1 MLRLLVQVL
10 KRDIPIMLQLQKK
23 LQTIVRLKFKTNTM
37 REKLFILITIL
48 LSSCN
53 ELTSTK
59 NDKLVSRVGENYL
72 YESEIP
78 DFSFYADSLIRKKV
92 FIDSWAR
99 ENILFD
105 LSLVNLD
112 QKSIINLD
120 ELIERY
126 KRDLYINSYKDI
138 LVNSMVDSIISDSEI
153 DEYYDK
159 NLNKFKLNEDLIKF
173 RFVKIPLDNINL
185 NKIRNGLIRYS
196 SFDKELIDSLSF
208 QLASYNLNDSLW
220 ITKRDFFN
228 QVDFINYENEKK
240 YVKKGQLI
248 SKRDSMY
255 VNLLFIDDILQ
266 ANSVAPRS
274 YLSDRIKSTI
284 YNNRKILLI
293 RELNKEIIN
302 DAIKSKKYEL
312 YK

>member
-1 MLRLLVQVL
+1 MS
-10 KRDIPIMLQLQKK
+10 QLQKK

-78 DFSFYADSLIRKKV
+78 DFSFYEDSLIRKKV

-99 ENILFD
+99 ENIFFD

-112 QKSIINLD
+112 QKLIINLD
-120 ELIERY
+120 ELVGRY

-138 LVNSMVDSIISDSEI
+138 LINSMVDSIIIDSEI

-173 RFVKIPLDNINL
+173 RFVKIPIDNINI
-185 NKIRNGLIRYS
+185 NKIRNGLIRFS
-196 SFDKELIDSLSF
+196 SFDKNLIDSLSF

-255 VNLLFIDDILQ
+255 VNLLFIHDILQ

-284 YNNRKILLI
+284 YNNRKLLLI

>member
-1 MLRLLVQVL
+1 
-10 KRDIPIMLQLQKK
+10 
-23 LQTIVRLKFKTNTM
+23 M

-78 DFSFYADSLIRKKV
+78 DFSFYEDSLIRKKV

-138 LVNSMVDSIISDSEI
+138 LINSMVDSIISDSEI

-173 RFVKIPLDNINL
+173 RFVKIPLDNINI
-185 NKIRNGLIRYS
+185 NKIRNGLIRFS
-196 SFDKELIDSLSF
+196 SFDKNLIDSLSF

-293 RELNKEIIN
+293 RELNKQIIN

>member
-1 MLRLLVQVL
+1 
-10 KRDIPIMLQLQKK
+10 
-23 LQTIVRLKFKTNTM
+23 M
-37 REKLFILITIL
+37 REKFLILIAIL

-53 ELTSTK
+53 ELTSIK

-78 DFSFYADSLIRKKV
+78 DFSLYQDSLIRKKV

-99 ENILFD
+99 EKILFD

-138 LVNSMVDSIISDSEI
+138 LINSMVDSIISDSEI

-196 SFDKELIDSLSF
+196 SFDMQLIDSLSF

-228 QVDFINYENEKK
+228 QVDFVNYENQKK

-274 YLSDRIKSTI
+274 YLTDRIKSTI

-293 RELNKEIIN
+293 KELNKEIIN

>member
-1 MLRLLVQVL
+1 
-10 KRDIPIMLQLQKK
+10 
-23 LQTIVRLKFKTNTM
+23 M
-37 REKLFILITIL
+37 REKFLILIPIL

-53 ELTSTK
+53 ELTSIK

-78 DFSFYADSLIRKKV
+78 DFSLYEDSLIRKKV

-138 LVNSMVDSIISDSEI
+138 LINSMVDSIISDSEI

-196 SFDKELIDSLSF
+196 SFDMELIDSLSF

-228 QVDFINYENEKK
+228 QVDFVNYENQKK

-274 YLSDRIKSTI
+274 YLTDRIKSTI

-293 RELNKEIIN
+293 KELNKEIIN

>member
-1 MLRLLVQVL
+1 
-10 KRDIPIMLQLQKK
+10 
-23 LQTIVRLKFKTNTM
+23 M
-37 REKLFILITIL
+37 REKFLILIAIL

-53 ELTSTK
+53 ELTSIK

-78 DFSFYADSLIRKKV
+78 DFSLYQDSLIRKKV

-99 ENILFD
+99 EKILFD

-138 LVNSMVDSIISDSEI
+138 LINSMVDSIISDSEI

-173 RFVKIPLDNINL
+173 RFVKIPLDNINI
-185 NKIRNGLIRYS
+185 NKIRNGLIRFS
-196 SFDKELIDSLSF
+196 SFDKKLIDSLSF

-228 QVDFINYENEKK
+228 QVDFVNYENQKK

-274 YLSDRIKSTI
+274 YLTDRIKSTI

-293 RELNKEIIN
+293 KELNKEIIN

>member
-1 MLRLLVQVL
+1 
-10 KRDIPIMLQLQKK
+10 
-23 LQTIVRLKFKTNTM
+23 M
-37 REKLFILITIL
+37 REKFLILITIL

-53 ELTSTK
+53 ELTSIK

-78 DFSFYADSLIRKKV
+78 DFSLYEDSLIRKKV

-138 LVNSMVDSIISDSEI
+138 LINSMVDSIISDSEI
-153 DEYYDK
+153 NEYYDK

-196 SFDKELIDSLSF
+196 SFDMELIDSLSF

-228 QVDFINYENEKK
+228 QVDFVNYENQKK

-274 YLSDRIKSTI
+274 YLTDRIKSTI

-293 RELNKEIIN
+293 KELNKEIIN

>member
-1 MLRLLVQVL
+1 MR
-10 KRDIPIMLQLQKK
+10 KK
-23 LQTIVRLKFKTNTM
+23 FL
-37 REKLFILITIL
+37 ILITIL

-53 ELTSTK
+53 ELTSIK

-78 DFSFYADSLIRKKV
+78 DFSLYEDSLIRKKV

-99 ENILFD
+99 EKILFD

-138 LVNSMVDSIISDSEI
+138 LINSMVDSIISDSEI

-159 NLNKFKLNEDLIKF
+159 NLNKFKLNEDLIKY

-196 SFDKELIDSLSF
+196 PFDMELIDSLSF

-228 QVDFINYENEKK
+228 QVDFVNYENQKK
-240 YVKKGQLI
+240 YIKKGQLI

-274 YLSDRIKSTI
+274 YLTDRIKSTI

-293 RELNKEIIN
+293 KELNKEIIN

>member
-1 MLRLLVQVL
+1 
-10 KRDIPIMLQLQKK
+10 
-23 LQTIVRLKFKTNTM
+23 M
-37 REKLFILITIL
+37 REKFLILITIL

-53 ELTSTK
+53 ELTSIK

-78 DFSFYADSLIRKKV
+78 DFSLYQDSLIRKKV

-99 ENILFD
+99 EKILFD

-196 SFDKELIDSLSF
+196 SFDMELIDSLSF

-228 QVDFINYENEKK
+228 QVDFVNYENQKK

-293 RELNKEIIN
+293 KELNKEIIN

>member
-1 MLRLLVQVL
+1 
-10 KRDIPIMLQLQKK
+10 
-23 LQTIVRLKFKTNTM
+23 M
-37 REKLFILITIL
+37 REKFLILIAIL

-53 ELTSTK
+53 ELTSIK

-78 DFSFYADSLIRKKV
+78 DFSLYEDSLIRKKV

-99 ENILFD
+99 EKILFD

-112 QKSIINLD
+112 QKSILNLD

-196 SFDKELIDSLSF
+196 FFDMELIDSLSF

-228 QVDFINYENEKK
+228 QVDFVNYENQKK

-266 ANSVAPRS
+266 ANSLDPRS
-274 YLSDRIKSTI
+274 YLTDRIKSTI

-293 RELNKEIIN
+293 KELNKEIIN

>member
-1 MLRLLVQVL
+1 
-10 KRDIPIMLQLQKK
+10 
-23 LQTIVRLKFKTNTM
+23 M
-37 REKLFILITIL
+37 REKFLILIAIL

-53 ELTSTK
+53 ELTSIK

-78 DFSFYADSLIRKKV
+78 DFSLYEDSLIRKKV

-99 ENILFD
+99 EKIFFD

-185 NKIRNGLIRYS
+185 NKIRNGLIRFS
-196 SFDKELIDSLSF
+196 SFDKNLIDSLSF

-228 QVDFINYENEKK
+228 QVDFVNYENQKK

-302 DAIKSKKYEL
+302 DAIRSKKYEL

>member
-1 MLRLLVQVL
+1 
-10 KRDIPIMLQLQKK
+10 
-23 LQTIVRLKFKTNTM
+23 M
-37 REKLFILITIL
+37 REKFLILIAIL

-53 ELTSTK
+53 ELTSIK

-78 DFSFYADSLIRKKV
+78 DFSLYEDSLIRKKV

-99 ENILFD
+99 EKILFD

-138 LVNSMVDSIISDSEI
+138 LINSMVDSIISDSEI

-196 SFDKELIDSLSF
+196 SFDMELIDSLSF

-228 QVDFINYENEKK
+228 QVDFVNYENQKK
-240 YVKKGQLI
+240 YVKKGKLI

-255 VNLLFIDDILQ
+255 VNLLFINDILQ

-274 YLSDRIKSTI
+274 YLTDRIKSTI

-293 RELNKEIIN
+293 KELNKEIIN

>member
-1 MLRLLVQVL
+1 
-10 KRDIPIMLQLQKK
+10 
-23 LQTIVRLKFKTNTM
+23 M
-37 REKLFILITIL
+37 REKFLILITIL

-53 ELTSTK
+53 ELTSIK

-78 DFSFYADSLIRKKV
+78 DFSLYEDSLIRKKV

-99 ENILFD
+99 EKILFD

-138 LVNSMVDSIISDSEI
+138 LINSMVDSIISDSEI

-173 RFVKIPLDNINL
+173 RFVKIPLDNINI
-185 NKIRNGLIRYS
+185 NKIRNGLIRFN
-196 SFDKELIDSLSF
+196 SFDKNLIDSLSF

>member
-1 MLRLLVQVL
+1 
-10 KRDIPIMLQLQKK
+10 
-23 LQTIVRLKFKTNTM
+23 M
-37 REKLFILITIL
+37 REKFLILITIL

-53 ELTSTK
+53 ELTSIK

-78 DFSFYADSLIRKKV
+78 DFSLYEDSLIRKKV

-99 ENILFD
+99 EKIFFD

-196 SFDKELIDSLSF
+196 SFDIELIDSLSF

-220 ITKRDFFN
+220 ISKRDFFN
-228 QVDFINYENEKK
+228 QVDFVNYENQKK

-274 YLSDRIKSTI
+274 YLTDRIKSTI

-293 RELNKEIIN
+293 KELNKEIIN

>member
-1 MLRLLVQVL
+1 
-10 KRDIPIMLQLQKK
+10 
-23 LQTIVRLKFKTNTM
+23 M
-37 REKLFILITIL
+37 REKFLILITIL

-53 ELTSTK
+53 ELTSIK

-78 DFSFYADSLIRKKV
+78 DFSLYQDSLIRKKV

-99 ENILFD
+99 EKILFD

-138 LVNSMVDSIISDSEI
+138 LINSMVDSIISDSEI

-196 SFDKELIDSLSF
+196 SFDMELIDSLSF

-228 QVDFINYENEKK
+228 QVDFVNYENQKK
-240 YVKKGQLI
+240 YVKKGKLI

-255 VNLLFIDDILQ
+255 VNLLFINDILQ

-274 YLSDRIKSTI
+274 YLTDRIKSTI

-293 RELNKEIIN
+293 KELNKEIIN

>member
-1 MLRLLVQVL
+1 
-10 KRDIPIMLQLQKK
+10 MLQLQKK

-78 DFSFYADSLIRKKV
+78 DFSFYEDSLIRKKV

-120 ELIERY
+120 QLIERY

-138 LVNSMVDSIISDSEI
+138 LINTMVDSIISDSEI

-173 RFVKIPLDNINL
+173 RFVKIPLDNINI
-185 NKIRNGLIRYS
+185 NKIRNGLIRFS
-196 SFDKELIDSLSF
+196 SFDKNLIDSLSF

>member
-1 MLRLLVQVL
+1 MR
-10 KRDIPIMLQLQKK
+10 KK
-23 LQTIVRLKFKTNTM
+23 FL
-37 REKLFILITIL
+37 ILITIL

-53 ELTSTK
+53 ELTSIK

-78 DFSFYADSLIRKKV
+78 DFSLYEDSLIRKKV

-99 ENILFD
+99 EKILFD

-112 QKSIINLD
+112 QKSIISLD
-120 ELIERY
+120 GLIERY

-196 SFDKELIDSLSF
+196 LFDMELIDSLSF

-228 QVDFINYENEKK
+228 QVDFVNYENQKK

-274 YLSDRIKSTI
+274 YLTDRIRSTI

-293 RELNKEIIN
+293 KELNKEIIN

>member
-1 MLRLLVQVL
+1 
-10 KRDIPIMLQLQKK
+10 
-23 LQTIVRLKFKTNTM
+23 M
-37 REKLFILITIL
+37 REKFLILIAIL

-53 ELTSTK
+53 ELTSIK

-78 DFSFYADSLIRKKV
+78 DFSLYEDSLIRKKV

-99 ENILFD
+99 EKILFD

-138 LVNSMVDSIISDSEI
+138 LINSMVDSIISDSEI

-196 SFDKELIDSLSF
+196 SFDMELIDSLSF

-228 QVDFINYENEKK
+228 QVDFVNYENQKK

-255 VNLLFIDDILQ
+255 VNLLFINDILQ

-274 YLSDRIKSTI
+274 YLTDRIKSTI

-293 RELNKEIIN
+293 KELNKEIIN

>member
-1 MLRLLVQVL
+1 
-10 KRDIPIMLQLQKK
+10 
-23 LQTIVRLKFKTNTM
+23 M
-37 REKLFILITIL
+37 REKFLILITIL

-53 ELTSTK
+53 ELTSIK

-78 DFSFYADSLIRKKV
+78 DFSLYEDSLIRKKV

-99 ENILFD
+99 EKILFD

-138 LVNSMVDSIISDSEI
+138 LINSMVDSIITDSEI

-185 NKIRNGLIRYS
+185 NKIRNGLIRYT
-196 SFDKELIDSLSF
+196 SFDMELIDSLSF

-228 QVDFINYENEKK
+228 QVDFVNYENQKK

-274 YLSDRIKSTI
+274 YLTDRIKSTI

-293 RELNKEIIN
+293 KELNKEIIN

>member
-1 MLRLLVQVL
+1 
-10 KRDIPIMLQLQKK
+10 
-23 LQTIVRLKFKTNTM
+23 M
-37 REKLFILITIL
+37 REKFLILIAIL

-53 ELTSTK
+53 ELTSIK

-78 DFSFYADSLIRKKV
+78 DFSLYEDSLIRKKV

-99 ENILFD
+99 EKILFD

-138 LVNSMVDSIISDSEI
+138 LINSMVDSIISDSEI

-196 SFDKELIDSLSF
+196 SFDMQLIDSLSF

-228 QVDFINYENEKK
+228 QVDFVNYENQKK

-274 YLSDRIKSTI
+274 YLTDRIKSTI

-293 RELNKEIIN
+293 ITGGIAAYKSLDVIRGLKEKNYEKEL
-302 DAIKSKKYEL
+302 KYIHWF
-312 YK
+312 YR

>member
-1 MLRLLVQVL
+1 
-10 KRDIPIMLQLQKK
+10 
-23 LQTIVRLKFKTNTM
+23 M
-37 REKLFILITIL
+37 REKFLILITIL

-53 ELTSTK
+53 ELTSIK

-78 DFSFYADSLIRKKV
+78 DFSLYQDSLIRKKV

-99 ENILFD
+99 EKILFD

-138 LVNSMVDSIISDSEI
+138 LINSMVDSIISDSEI
-153 DEYYDK
+153 NEYYDK

-185 NKIRNGLIRYS
+185 NKIRTGLIRYS
-196 SFDKELIDSLSF
+196 SFDLELIDSLSF

-228 QVDFINYENEKK
+228 QVDFVNYENQKK

-255 VNLLFIDDILQ
+255 VNLLFINDILQ

-274 YLSDRIKSTI
+274 YLTDRIKSTI

-293 RELNKEIIN
+293 KQLNKEIIN

>member
-1 MLRLLVQVL
+1 
-10 KRDIPIMLQLQKK
+10 MLQLQRK
-23 LQTIVRLKFKTNTM
+23 LQTIVRLKFKLNTM
-37 REKLFILITIL
+37 RQKLFILITIL

-78 DFSFYADSLIRKKV
+78 DFSFYEDSLIRKKV

-173 RFVKIPLDNINL
+173 RFVKIPLDNINI
-185 NKIRNGLIRYS
+185 NKIRNGLIRFS
-196 SFDKELIDSLSF
+196 SFDKNLIDSLSF
-208 QLASYNLNDSLW
+208 QLASYSLNDSLW

>member
-1 MLRLLVQVL
+1 
-10 KRDIPIMLQLQKK
+10 
-23 LQTIVRLKFKTNTM
+23 M
-37 REKLFILITIL
+37 REKFLILIAIL

-53 ELTSTK
+53 ELTSIK

-78 DFSFYADSLIRKKV
+78 DFSLYEDSLIRKKV

-138 LVNSMVDSIISDSEI
+138 LINSMVDSIISDSEI

-196 SFDKELIDSLSF
+196 SFDMELIDSLSF

-228 QVDFINYENEKK
+228 QVDFVNYENQKK

-274 YLSDRIKSTI
+274 YLTDRIKSTI

-293 RELNKEIIN
+293 KELNKEIIN

>member
-1 MLRLLVQVL
+1 
-10 KRDIPIMLQLQKK
+10 
-23 LQTIVRLKFKTNTM
+23 M
-37 REKLFILITIL
+37 REKFLILIAIL

-78 DFSFYADSLIRKKV
+78 DFSFYEDSLIRKKV

-120 ELIERY
+120 QLIERY

-138 LVNSMVDSIISDSEI
+138 LINTMVDSIISDSEI

-173 RFVKIPLDNINL
+173 RFVKIPLDNINI
-185 NKIRNGLIRYS
+185 NKIRNGLIRFN
-196 SFDKELIDSLSF
+196 SFDKNFIDSLSF

-266 ANSVAPRS
+266 ANGVAPRS

>member
-1 MLRLLVQVL
+1 MS
-10 KRDIPIMLQLQKK
+10 QLQKK

-78 DFSFYADSLIRKKV
+78 DFSFYEDSLIRKKV

-99 ENILFD
+99 ENIFFD

-120 ELIERY
+120 QLIERY

-138 LVNSMVDSIISDSEI
+138 LINSMVDSIIIDSEI

-173 RFVKIPLDNINL
+173 RFVKIPLDNINI
-185 NKIRNGLIRYS
+185 NKIRNGLIRFS
-196 SFDKELIDSLSF
+196 SFDKNLIDSLSF

>member
-1 MLRLLVQVL
+1 
-10 KRDIPIMLQLQKK
+10 MLQLQKK
-23 LQTIVRLKFKTNTM
+23 LQTIVHLKFKMNTM
-37 REKLFILITIL
+37 REKLFVLITIL

-78 DFSFYADSLIRKKV
+78 DFSFYEDSLIRKKV

-120 ELIERY
+120 QLIERY

-138 LVNSMVDSIISDSEI
+138 LINTMVDSIISDSEI

-173 RFVKIPLDNINL
+173 RFVKIPLDNINI
-185 NKIRNGLIRYS
+185 NKIRNGLIRFS
-196 SFDKELIDSLSF
+196 SFDKNLIDSLSF

>member
-1 MLRLLVQVL
+1 
-10 KRDIPIMLQLQKK
+10 
-23 LQTIVRLKFKTNTM
+23 M
-37 REKLFILITIL
+37 REKFLILITIL

-53 ELTSTK
+53 ELTSIK

-78 DFSFYADSLIRKKV
+78 DFSLYEDSLIRKKV

-99 ENILFD
+99 EKILFD

-138 LVNSMVDSIISDSEI
+138 LINTMVDSIISDSEI

-173 RFVKIPLDNINL
+173 RFVKIPLDNINI
-185 NKIRNGLIRYS
+185 NKIRNGLIRFN
-196 SFDKELIDSLSF
+196 SFDKNLIDSLSF

-274 YLSDRIKSTI
+274 YLTDRIKSTI

-293 RELNKEIIN
+293 KELNKEIIN

>member
-1 MLRLLVQVL
+1 
-10 KRDIPIMLQLQKK
+10 
-23 LQTIVRLKFKTNTM
+23 M
-37 REKLFILITIL
+37 REKFLILIAIL

-53 ELTSTK
+53 ELTSIK

-78 DFSFYADSLIRKKV
+78 DFSLYEDSLIRKKV

-99 ENILFD
+99 EKILFD

-138 LVNSMVDSIISDSEI
+138 LINSMVDSIISDSEI

-196 SFDKELIDSLSF
+196 SFDMELIDSLSF

-220 ITKRDFFN
+220 ISKRDFFN
-228 QVDFINYENEKK
+228 QVDFVNYENQKK

-274 YLSDRIKSTI
+274 YLTDRIKSTI

-293 RELNKEIIN
+293 KELNKEIIN